1 MEKDEPRCTQGPM
14 SSLRDNQFAAEK
26 ERWEAWHLWRKTRT
40 LMRTLITGGS
50 GRLGVE
56 LRDELPTLGV
66 EVFAPPRPEMD
77 IACCKTI
84 SEALERYDPDVVV
97 HAAAYTDV
105 AKAETEREACWASNV
120 VGTRNV
126 VLALA
131 GRDTKLVHVST
142 DYVFWGDRGG
152 YTEEDVPGPVR
163 NYYAL
168 SKLAAEEVA
177 RTRSGA
183 LVIRTSFRPREW
195 PYPVAFEDV
204 YTSQDYVDVIAPE
217 VALAVRYASS
227 IPYPVLHI
235 ATQRKSV
242 YELARRRCPEVL
254 PGSRRGARVS
264 LPEDISLD
272 VGLWRSLKERLSKG
286 VSA

>member
-1 MEKDEPRCTQGPM
+1 MSPM
-14 SSLRDNQFAAEK
+14 RIL
-26 ERWEAWHLWRKTRT
+26 L
-40 LMRTLITGGS
+40 TGGS
-50 GRLGVE
+50 GRLGTE
-56 LRDELPTLGV
+56 LQSELPALGE
-66 EVFAPPRPEMD
+66 EVFAPSLTELD
-77 IACCKTI
+77 ITRQRTV
-84 SEALERYDPDVVV
+84 SEALKHYEPDIVV

-105 AKAETEREACWASNV
+105 AGAETEREACWGLNV
-120 VGTRNV
+120 GGTRNV
-126 VLALA
+126 VLSLA
-131 GRDTKLVHVST
+131 GSGAKLVHIST
-142 DYVFWGDRGG
+142 DYVFWGDKGG
-152 YTEEDVPGPVR
+152 YTEEDPPGPVR

-177 RTRSGA
+177 RTRPGT

-235 ATQRKSV
+235 ATERKSV
-242 YELARRRCPEVL
+242 YELARRRSSQVR
-254 PGSRRGARVS
+254 PGSRRDSRVS

-272 VGLWRSLKERLSKG
+272 TRLWRTLKERLSKG
-286 VSA
+286 VPA